1 MECKHYSA
9 HARRKLENT
18 RGRAMGV
25 IGIVLFSLRAGA
37 GIVCLLLAVSSYRA
51 GEIWSVR
58 CEREMDAQ
66 FIESEKEENET

>member
-1 MECKHYSA
+1 M
-9 HARRKLENT
+9 
-18 RGRAMGV
+18 RGRARGV

-51 GEIWSVR
+51 GESWSVR

-66 FIESEKEENET
+66 FIKAEKEDDET

>member
-1 MECKHYSA
+1 
-9 HARRKLENT
+9 
-18 RGRAMGV
+18 MGV